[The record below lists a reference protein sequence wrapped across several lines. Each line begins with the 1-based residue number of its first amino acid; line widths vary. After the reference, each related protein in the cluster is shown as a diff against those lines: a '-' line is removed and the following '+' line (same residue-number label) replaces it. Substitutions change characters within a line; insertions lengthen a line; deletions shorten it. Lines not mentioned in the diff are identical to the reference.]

1 MLGNITIHQEV
12 QEYLKA
18 TLGISVHMRQ
28 WDQVNSLPLY
38 LQEAFTLYSTDLL
51 GHECLLA
58 FDQGLSQRTTGQI
71 FTVLRKLTERWG
83 KSVIYI
89 AATLSSVNRYRFVE
103 AKVPFIVPGKQLY
116 LAPLGIDF
124 RKAYEKPSKQ
134 PTEILSP
141 IAQLLVLQVLHG
153 HDIEQETPTKLAAR
167 LGYTKM
173 TIGRAF
179 NELEA
184 LRLAES
190 RKLGKERY
198 IHFTKKGKELWDCA
212 LPYLRD
218 PVKRRI
224 LVSDLNHTQ
233 HALIAAGETALS
245 QYSNINPQ
253 SHATYAVHY
262 GSTEAKHLAEHSID
276 AQEAEGDCTEL
287 ELWTYDPRLLSTDGA
302 VDRLSLYLSLREEK
316 DERVHQA
323 MEAMLRSMRW

>member
-1 MLGNITIHQEV
+1 MLVNIDMRKEV

-18 TLGISVHMRQ
+18 TLGISVHMKQ
-28 WDQVNSLPLY
+28 WDQANSLPLY
-38 LQEAFTLYSTDLL
+38 LQEAFTIYSTKLL
-51 GHECLLA
+51 GHDCLLTI
-58 FDQGLSQRTTGQI
+58 DQGLSQRTTGQI
-71 FTVLRKLTERWG
+71 ITALRKLTERWG

-89 AATLSSVNRYRFVE
+89 VATLSSVNRYRFVE

-141 IAQLLVLQVLHG
+141 IAQLLILQVLYKHN
-153 HDIEQETPTKLAAR
+153 IEQETPTKLAAR
-167 LGYTKM
+167 LGYAKM

-184 LRLAES
+184 LGLAEG
-190 RKLGKERY
+190 RKQGKERH
-198 IHFTKKGKELWDCA
+198 IHFLNQGKALWDFA
-212 LPYLRD
+212 LPSLRD

-224 LVSDLNHTQ
+224 LVSDLSHKQ

-245 QYSNINPQ
+245 QYSDINPR

-262 GSTEAKHLAEHSID
+262 SSAEAKKLAEHSID
-276 AQEAEGDCTEL
+276 IQDAEVDCTKL
-287 ELWTYDPRLLSTDGA
+287 ELWTYDPHLLSTDGA

-316 DERVHQA
+316 DERVQQA
-323 MEAMLRSMRW
+323 MEAMLRSIRW